1 MKKILFLFVL
11 GIFTLT
17 VTAQKSA
24 IVVFS
29 EDGEA
34 FDLIVNGEK
43 KNDTPSTNVKVL
55 NINEGNYRLVVKFQN
70 AQITNVS
77 QNAMVEPGTEYTF
90 ALKRNKKG
98 VMVMRYFGDAP
109 YNAAVATVSEPAKE
123 QQVVVNEQ
131 PVRSNTKGS
140 LTSGETV
147 NISTTVTETS
157 KAKPGAAGVT
167 MNISA
172 DGANMGVNMKVE
184 GMDMEPETATVTTT
198 VTSTST
204 TTSSSTGGYIVT
216 ETTSETSQ
224 NQGGTYIVG
233 ESSTSTSGCKGR
245 SSMTSTNFQS
255 ALESIK
261 SKSFEDTKIT
271 TIKQIIKANCI
282 TVSQLSQII
291 KLLTFEESKVQVA
304 KFAYDYVSD
313 TNNYFQIND
322 LFTYS
327 SSVDEL
333 NEYLKSK

>member
-1 MKKILFLFVL
+1 MKKILFLFVF
-11 GIFTLT
+11 GVITLT
-17 VTAQKSA
+17 VSAQKSA
-24 IVVFS
+24 IIVFS

-43 KNDTPSTNVKVL
+43 KNDAPSTNVKVL

-70 AQITNVS
+70 AQIPNVS
-77 QNAMVEPGTEYTF
+77 QNAMVEPGLEYTF

-109 YNAAVATVSEPAKE
+109 YNATATTAAEPAKE
-123 QQVVVNEQ
+123 QQVVANEQ
-131 PVRSNTKGS
+131 PVRTTVKGNQ
-140 LTSGETV
+140 TGGETV
-147 NISTTVTETS
+147 SISTTVTETNNVN
-157 KAKPGAAGVT
+157 PTTAGVS
-167 MNISA
+167 MNITA
-172 DGANMGVNMKVE
+172 DGANMGINMKVD
-184 GMDMEPETATVTTT
+184 GMEMEPATASVTTT
-198 VTSTST
+198 VTTSSTT
-204 TTSSSTGGYIVT
+204 TTSSSGGYVET
-216 ETTSETSQ
+216 ETTKD
-224 NQGGTYIVG
+224 QGGTYIVG
-233 ESSTSTSGCKGR
+233 ETSTSTGGCKGR

-271 TIKQIIKANCI
+271 TIKQIVKANCI
-282 TVSQLSQII
+282 SVSQLSQII
-291 KLLTFEESKVQVA
+291 KLLTFEESKVEIA

-333 NEYLKSK
+333 NEYLESK

>member
-11 GIFTLT
+11 GVFTLT

-24 IVVFS
+24 IIVFS

-43 KNDTPSTNVKVL
+43 KNDAPSTNVKVL

-70 AQITNVS
+70 AQIANVT

-109 YNAAVATVSEPAKE
+109 YNATAAEPAKE
-123 QQVVVNEQ
+123 QQVVADEQ
-131 PVRSNTKGS
+131 PVRSNVKGNQ
-140 LTSGETV
+140 TGGETV

-157 KAKPGAAGVT
+157 KTKPGAASVT

-172 DGANMGVNMKVE
+172 DGANMGVNMKVD
-184 GMDMEPETATVTTT
+184 GMEMEPETATVTTT

-204 TTSSSTGGYIVT
+204 TTSSSSGGYIVT
-216 ETTSETSQ
+216 ETSSGTSQ

-233 ESSTSTSGCKGR
+233 ETSTSTGGCKGR
-245 SSMTSTNFQS
+245 SSMTSTSFQS

-271 TIKQIIKANCI
+271 TVKQIVKANCI

-291 KLLTFEESKVQVA
+291 KLLTFEESKVEIA

-322 LFTYS
+322 LFTFS
-327 SSVDEL
+327 GSVDEL
-333 NEYLKSK
+333 NEYLESK